1 MGAFDQRV
9 ARVTASAAV
18 TNSRS
23 RIHSVAWTGV
33 AGASQVTFTDGN
45 GGATVAVFDFPAG
58 AGGSGQIYIAEES
71 GILFHSSIF
80 CSAITAGVFLNVCY
94 SQ

>member
-9 ARVTASAAV
+9 ARVTAAGAV
-18 TNSRS
+18 TDRYS
-23 RIHSVAWTGV
+23 RIHSVAWTGI

-45 GGATVAVFDFPAG
+45 GGSTVAVFDFPAG
-58 AGGSGQIYIAEES
+58 AGGSGQIYIGEDS
-71 GILFHSSIF
+71 GVVFRNSIY

-94 SQ
+94 T